1 MTDDHVPET
10 EERTLDISAM
20 KAIAHPLRVAI
31 YDTLSQYGPQ
41 TASGL
46 GAHLGESS
54 GATSYHLRQLA
65 KHGLIREVAGRGTA
79 RERWW
84 ERPPGG
90 VTMGGTDV
98 LSTPSG
104 REASG
109 FVLREMIGRRTREV
123 QRFFVDDFEHESP
136 EWQEAATFSSANLR
150 LSPEQLDALN
160 AEVYGLL
167 QTWVDRHRDQRGTN
181 VRPVT
186 IQYNS
191 LPLPESLEGES

>member
-1 MTDDHVPET
+1 MTDDDGPVA

-31 YDTLSQYGPQ
+31 YDTLSQYGAQ

-65 KHGLIREVAGRGTA
+65 KHGLIREVPGKGTA

-90 VTMGGTDV
+90 VTMGGADV

-109 FVLREMIGRRTREV
+109 FVLREMINRRTREI
-123 QRFFVDDFEHESP
+123 QRFFVDDFQRESVA
-136 EWQEAATFSSANLR
+136 WQEAATFSSANLR
-150 LSPEQLDALN
+150 LTADQLDALN
-160 AEVYGLL
+160 SEVYALL
-167 QTWVDRHRDQRGTN
+167 QTWVDRHRDQEGDG

-186 IQYNS
+186 VQYNS